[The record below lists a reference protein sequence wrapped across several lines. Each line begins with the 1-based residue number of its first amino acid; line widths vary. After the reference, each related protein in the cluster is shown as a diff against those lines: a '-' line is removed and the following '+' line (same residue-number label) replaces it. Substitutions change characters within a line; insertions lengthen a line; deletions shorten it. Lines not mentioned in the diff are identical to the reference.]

1 MTIRK
6 SAAKFP
12 ALRARFAMKAITGGI
27 SDLAAFIA
35 KPAVALRAGMRFVGA
50 NGAEVPMT
58 QQTPSKPDHGGGL
71 DAAALRFG
79 GRRGDWLDLST
90 GINPRPYPVPD
101 ISPNAWAALPDEG
114 AQNTL
119 IHAARAFWNV
129 PDTAAIIAAPGA
141 SALIAMMPLL
151 APAGRVHI
159 PAPTYN
165 EHARAFAAQG
175 WSLTETAPD
184 AQVLVHPNNPDG
196 RLWHAA
202 DLTAPL
208 TVIDESFCDVT
219 PDQTLIAQATR
230 PGTIILKSFGKFW
243 GLAGLRL
250 GFAIGDPALI
260 AKLTAL
266 LGPWPVS
273 GPALQ
278 IAASAL
284 NDTTWATATRA
295 RLTADAARLDQ
306 LMGLRLIGGTPLFR
320 LYDHPDAAQVQT
332 ALAQHHI
339 WTRTFP
345 YNPRFLRLG
354 LPDTPHDW
362 ARLSLALHEAR

>member
-1 MTIRK
+1 
-6 SAAKFP
+6 
-12 ALRARFAMKAITGGI
+12 
-27 SDLAAFIA
+27 
-35 KPAVALRAGMRFVGA
+35 
-50 NGAEVPMT
+50 MT
-58 QQTPSKPDHGGGL
+58 QNTPIKPDHGGGL

-79 GRRGDWLDLST
+79 GTRADWLDLST
-90 GINPRPYPVPD
+90 GINPLPYPVPE
-101 ISPNAWAALPDEG
+101 IPPNAWTALPDDA

-119 IHAARAFWNV
+119 IQAARTFWNV
-129 PDTAAIIAAPGA
+129 PDGAAIIAAPGA

-151 APAGRVHI
+151 VPAGRVNI

-165 EHARAFAAQG
+165 EHARAFTAQG
-175 WSLTETAPD
+175 WTLTDAPFD

-196 RLWHAA
+196 RLWQHS
-202 DLTAPL
+202 DLTAQL

-219 PDQTLIAQATR
+219 PEHTLIGHAIR

-273 GPALQ
+273 GPALH
-278 IAASAL
+278 IGAAAL
-284 NDTTWATATRA
+284 SDTTWATATRA
-295 RLTADAARLDQ
+295 RLTADAAKLDK
-306 LMGLRLIGGTPLFR
+306 LMGLRLIGGTSLFR
-320 LYDHPDAAQVQT
+320 LYDHPDAVQLQA
-332 ALAQHHI
+332 ALARHHI

-345 YNPRFLRLG
+345 YNPRYLRLG
-354 LPDTPHDW
+354 LPGTPHDW